1 MVVSLKYMVDIT
13 INKYSNAK
21 MLDKFKQIVGIS
33 FFDSIY
39 KSLIFRDFIIA
50 ICPSALRRKVKQVR
64 KLQHL
69 KIQQMHMRIVESG
82 ADKSPTQIDNTGARI
97 GKQRFIRPADENKRI
112 VINDKAVG
120 KSAVAGK
127 HTAILVQ
134 DHRGIH
140 PL

>member
-64 KLQHL
+64 KLQHR
-69 KIQQMHMRIVESG
+69 KIQQVYMQKKCRVLFFLQTPSVWKYDALYHKLAASDFFEPLVVVSPYNVQYSIYMR
-82 ADKSPTQIDNTGARI
+82 PM
-97 GKQRFIRPADENKRI
+97 
-112 VINDKAVG
+112 
-120 KSAVAGK
+120 
-127 HTAILVQ
+127 LY
-134 DHRGIH
+134 
-140 PL
+140 